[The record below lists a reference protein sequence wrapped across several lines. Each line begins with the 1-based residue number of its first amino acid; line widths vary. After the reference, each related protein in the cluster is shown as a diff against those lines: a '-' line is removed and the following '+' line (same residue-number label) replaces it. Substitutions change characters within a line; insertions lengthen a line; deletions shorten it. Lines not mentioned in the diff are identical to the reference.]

1 MSTADHSQPAFVVEV
16 RQNCFTLQRRMLL
29 EGGTITGL
37 DDLVSSSKGRIQ
49 ITAAT
54 HDLIKDQ
61 FSCESRGPI
70 EVKGKGTMDTWF
82 VLGER

>member
-1 MSTADHSQPAFVVEV
+1 MAWALIRRVVAAGPV
-16 RQNCFTLQRRMLL
+16 RR
-29 EGGTITGL
+29 L
-37 DDLVSSSKGRIQ
+37 DPCRTRTHGIPGRIQ